1 MRNRLDCSSSDL
13 STRLEKLYSTLTST
27 AEYSRATSFGSSICL
42 FGPERYEPR
51 YEYPLIVWLHSCN
64 SSEQELGHL
73 MPNLSMQNYVACA
86 PRGTRASDPC
96 GKQFQWGTSATS
108 TAVAE
113 EAVFAAIDAATTQF
127 SIAREKIFLAGFDSG
142 ASMAWRIG
150 LRYPDYFA
158 GVVNVCGQFPTQ
170 NQPLAKLAA
179 ARHLP
184 TLWMYGEESH
194 ASGVDH
200 ICEAL
205 PVLHAARLSVG
216 LRQYP
221 CGDELLTNMLSDMN
235 SWIME
240 RVTHQPARFDEIRE
254 ESFSRN

>member
-1 MRNRLDCSSSDL
+1 MRNRLDCSSLDL
-13 STRLEKLYSTLTST
+13 STRLEKLHSTLTSPP
-27 AEYSRATSFGSSICL
+27 EHSRPTSFGSAICL

-51 YEYPLIVWLHSCN
+51 YEYPLVVWLHSCN
-64 SSEQELGHL
+64 SNEQELGQL

-86 PRGTRASDPC
+86 PRGTRAADPC

-113 EAVFAAIDAATTQF
+113 ESVFEAIEAATAQF
-127 SIAREKIFLAGFDSG
+127 SIARNKIFIAGFGGG

-158 GVVNVCGQFPTQ
+158 GVVNVCGQFPTH

-184 TLWMYGEESH
+184 TLWMYGEESLRC
-194 ASGVDH
+194 GVDH
-200 ICEAL
+200 ICETL
-205 PVLHAARLSVG
+205 PILHAGRLSAHM
-216 LRQYP
+216 RQYP

-235 SWIME
+235 SWLME
-240 RVTHQPARFDEIRE
+240 RVTNQPACFEEFKE

>member
-13 STRLEKLYSTLTST
+13 STRLEKLYSTLTTT
-27 AEYSRATSFGSSICL
+27 AEHTRSAAYGSSVCL

-64 SSEQELGHL
+64 SNEQELGQL

-86 PRGTRASDPC
+86 PRGTRATDPC

-108 TAVAE
+108 TALAE
-113 EAVFAAIDAATTQF
+113 ESVFEAIDTARSQF
-127 SIAREKIFLAGFDSG
+127 SIATNKIFIAGFGGG

-158 GVVNVCGQFPTQ
+158 GVVNICGQFPAQ
-170 NQPLAKLAA
+170 HQPLAKLAA
-179 ARHLP
+179 ARRLP
-184 TLWMYGEESH
+184 ALWMYGEHSE
-194 ASGVDH
+194 ANGVDH

-205 PVLHAARLSVG
+205 PVLHAARLSVHM
-216 LRQYP
+216 RQYP
-221 CGDELLTNMLSDMN
+221 CGNELLSNMLTDMN
-235 SWIME
+235 HWLME
-240 RVTHQPARFDEIRE
+240 RVTNQPARFEEIQE

>member
-1 MRNRLDCSSSDL
+1 MRNRLDCSSLDL
-13 STRLEKLYSTLTST
+13 STRLEKLYSTLTSPT
-27 AEYSRATSFGSSICL
+27 ENPRSNSLGSSICL

-51 YEYPLIVWLHSCN
+51 YDYPLIVWLHSCN
-64 SSEQELGHL
+64 SNEHELSQL

-86 PRGTRASDPC
+86 PRGTRATDPC
-96 GKQFQWGTSATS
+96 GKQFQWGTSAAS
-108 TAVAE
+108 TAIAE
-113 EAVFAAIDAATTQF
+113 ESVFEAIDVASSQF
-127 SIAREKIFLAGFDSG
+127 SIARDKIFLAGFGGG

-170 NQPLAKLAA
+170 NQPLAKLAL

-184 TLWMYGEESH
+184 ALWMYGEESSR
-194 ASGVDH
+194 SGVDH
-200 ICEAL
+200 ICETL
-205 PVLHAARLSVG
+205 PVLHSARLSVHM
-216 LRQYP
+216 RQYP

-235 SWIME
+235 SWLME
-240 RVTHQPARFDEIRE
+240 RVTNQPARFEDIRE

>member
-1 MRNRLDCSSSDL
+1 MRNRLDCSSLDL
-13 STRLEKLYSTLTST
+13 STRLEKLYSTLTSPP
-27 AEYSRATSFGSSICL
+27 EHSRSTSFGSAICL

-64 SSEQELGHL
+64 SNEQELGQL

-86 PRGTRASDPC
+86 PRGTRAADPC
-96 GKQFQWGTSATS
+96 GKQFQWGTSAAS

-113 EAVFAAIDAATTQF
+113 ESVFEAIDAATSQF
-127 SIAREKIFLAGFDSG
+127 SISRNKIFIAGFGGG

-158 GVVNVCGQFPTQ
+158 GVVNVCGQFPTH

-184 TLWMYGEESH
+184 TLWMYGEESLRC
-194 ASGVDH
+194 GVDH
-200 ICEAL
+200 ICETL
-205 PVLHAARLSVG
+205 PILHAGRLSAHM
-216 LRQYP
+216 RQYP

-235 SWIME
+235 SWLME
-240 RVTHQPARFDEIRE
+240 RVTKQPARFDEIKE

>member
-1 MRNRLDCSSSDL
+1 MRNRLDCSSLDL
-13 STRLEKLYSTLTST
+13 STRLEKLYSTLTSPP
-27 AEYSRATSFGSSICL
+27 ENSRTSFSSICL

-64 SSEQELGHL
+64 SNEQELGQL

-86 PRGTRASDPC
+86 PRGTRATDPC
-96 GKQFQWGTSATS
+96 GKQFQWGISATS

-113 EAVFAAIDAATTQF
+113 ESVFEAIDAATSQF
-127 SIAREKIFLAGFDSG
+127 SIARDKIFIAGFGGG

-158 GVVNVCGQFPTQ
+158 GVVNVCGKFPTH

-184 TLWMYGEESH
+184 TLWLYGEESLQ
-194 ASGVDH
+194 SGVDH
-200 ICEAL
+200 ICETL
-205 PVLHAARLSVG
+205 PVLHSARLSAHM
-216 LRQYP
+216 RQYP

-235 SWIME
+235 SWLME
-240 RVTHQPARFDEIRE
+240 QVTKQPARFEDIRE
-254 ESFSRN
+254 ETFSRN